1 MLGMRTDASGE
12 PCVSSAPRMRA
23 VRYVPMSN
31 AESNTGL
38 TPAAP
43 QNASSEP
50 DLAKI
55 ERDLA
60 EIELMLERLN

>member
-1 MLGMRTDASGE
+1 MLGMRTDASG
-12 PCVSSAPRMRA
+12 VARAPPPARARA

-31 AESNTGL
+31 AESRAVDA
-38 TPAAP
+38 PAEDA
-43 QNASSEP
+43 AHEP

>member
-1 MLGMRTDASGE
+1 
-12 PCVSSAPRMRA
+12 
-23 VRYVPMSN
+23 MSN
-31 AESNTGL
+31 AESHAGNV
-38 TPAAP
+38 PAPA
-43 QNASSEP
+43 QDASHEP

>member
-1 MLGMRTDASGE
+1 MCNDAIGG
-12 PCVSSAPRMRA
+12 SSESSVVCRCR
-23 VRYVPMSN
+23 VRYGPMSN
-31 AESNTGL
+31 AESHSGNV
-38 TPAAP
+38 PAPA
-43 QNASSEP
+43 QDASHEP

>member
-1 MLGMRTDASGE
+1 MLGMRTDASGAS
-12 PCVSSAPRMRA
+12 CVSSAAQRRA

-31 AESNTGL
+31 AESHTGH

>member
-1 MLGMRTDASGE
+1 
-12 PCVSSAPRMRA
+12 
-23 VRYVPMSN
+23 MSN
-31 AESNTGL
+31 AESHTGH

-43 QNASSEP
+43 QDASSEP

>member
-1 MLGMRTDASGE
+1 
-12 PCVSSAPRMRA
+12 
-23 VRYVPMSN
+23 MSN
-31 AESNTGL
+31 AESHSGNV
-38 TPAAP
+38 PAPA
-43 QNASSEP
+43 QDASHEP

>member
-1 MLGMRTDASGE
+1 VLGMRTDASGAS
-12 PCVSSAPRMRA
+12 CVSSSVQRRA

-31 AESNTGL
+31 AESHAGNV
-38 TPAAP
+38 PAPA
-43 QNASSEP
+43 QDASHEP

-60 EIELMLERLN
+60 EIELMLERLG

>member
-12 PCVSSAPRMRA
+12 PCVSSSTRMRA

-31 AESNTGL
+31 AESHTGH

-43 QNASSEP
+43 HDASSEP

>member
-1 MLGMRTDASGE
+1 
-12 PCVSSAPRMRA
+12 
-23 VRYVPMSN
+23 MSN
-31 AESNTGL
+31 AESHIADASVTS
-38 TPAAP
+38 
-43 QNASSEP
+43 QHASSEP